1 MSIILRTNKGQA
13 LTYDEMDRNQSQ
25 FFYSSSLHSSGAKL
39 RLHYTGS
46 DNLDTAT
53 EDYGPTRYH
62 EINLQVESEGS
73 SDTAEA
79 AGDSTQIQFNTD
91 DAFDADP
98 LFTFIKE
105 KNYLGIGQAIPIDRL
120 HIKADQFY
128 RAGITLD
135 SISTADTITS
145 KTSIIDFREDSTNVG
160 RLGKTRSDNYNLY
173 LANVYNVDASTNEYG
188 KIHISIGSNG
198 DDNDIVVGT
207 FARTVSGASRSIG
220 AAVFGVGTRNPNRLG
235 TFVGSQGI
243 GISRNSADTEQSA
256 IIPLEGSAIFN
267 QTDSSGQY
275 RLVPNFSHPTGLL
288 IHTPRTSNGGSVVV
302 AINSDSTDKNEAFS
316 IINAEGGS
324 YANSEVIASFQASG
338 KVGIN
343 TNKPQD
349 VGLTVA
355 GNISGSGTLQV
366 ETLNDD
372 ATSYSDLT
380 AIGATSTGLVKKIA
394 AVAAPVPVGGIV
406 IWSGASNAIPQ
417 GWALCDGS
425 TANGQVTPNLVNRF
439 VVGAT
444 DSYSVGA
451 SGGSADAV
459 VVSHTHTATV
469 TDPGHTHSFTQEN
482 TRGTG
487 ASGAQNGES
496 SFSTVNTN
504 SSTTGISV
512 SNSTTG
518 ESGTNKNLPPYYALC
533 YIMYVGYSV

>member
-1 MSIILRTNKGQA
+1 M
-13 LTYDEMDRNQSQ
+13 TYDEMDRNQSQ
-25 FFYSSSLHSSGAKL
+25 FFFSSSLHSSGTKL
-39 RLHYTGS
+39 RLHFTGS
-46 DNLDTAT
+46 DSLDTAT
-53 EDYGPTRYH
+53 EDYGPTRYQ
-62 EINLQVESEGS
+62 EIQLPSQDIEIPE
-73 SDTAEA
+73 AIA
-79 AGDSTQIQFNTD
+79 AGNHTEIQFNYSGS
-91 DAFDADP
+91 FGADS
-98 LFTFIKE
+98 LFTFNPD
-105 KNYLGIGQAIPIDRL
+105 KNYLGIGRAIPAARI
-120 HIKADQFY
+120 HVAADNNYGALLQ
-128 RAGITLD
+128 LD
-135 SISTADTITS
+135 GLADVDNGTS
-145 KTSIIDFREDSTNVG
+145 HAASLIFRENETPIG
-160 RLGKTRSDNYNLY
+160 RLGRNVSNDYDLY
-173 LANVYNVDASTNEYG
+173 LTNIYPYPLDPTGAARTQTYG
-188 KIHISIGSNG
+188 KIHISIGDGGSAN
-198 DDNDIVVGT
+198 DDEVVIGT
-207 FARTVSGASRSIG
+207 FTEASGAPR
-220 AAVFGVGTRNPNRLG
+220 FGLGSKIPNRVG
-235 TFVGSQGI
+235 TFVGSKGI
-243 GISRNSADTEQSA
+243 GISRTGDFDLDQSYIAPIPSSIYNSTNADGKHDL
-256 IIPLEGSAIFN
+256 IPNESN
-267 QTDSSGQY
+267 S
-275 RLVPNFSHPTGLL
+275 NGLL
-288 IHTPRTSNGGSVVV
+288 ISSPNSANGGNIVL
-302 AINSDSTDKNEAFS
+302 AINTDTSTKNEGFN
-316 IINAEGGS
+316 IINSFSGTYDTS
-324 YANSEVIASFQASG
+324 SIVASFQATG

-343 TNKPQD
+343 TNFPGD

-355 GNISGSGTLQV
+355 GNISGSGTLQI

-372 ATSYSDLT
+372 ATSYTDLT